1 MNIPNIH
8 PFDCTPAEAV
18 HLQETL
24 KERVVPEGDPGGI
37 CSIAGVDA
45 SYAKGE
51 NVIYAVVVV
60 LSYPD
65 LAPVERVWARQET
78 DFPYIPGL
86 LTFREGPAL
95 VEAFERVASE
105 PDVILFDG
113 QGIAHPR
120 ALGIASHMGVLLD
133 RPTIG
138 VAKKLLTGAAADPAE
153 HRGATSPIVRDGR
166 TIGMAVRTKDR
177 VKPVYVSVG
186 HKIGLEAAVGIVLA
200 AGRGYRLPE
209 PTRQAHLYANEVRR
223 TGGHVRESLQTTLLQ
238 E

>member
-1 MNIPNIH
+1 MKVPGIH
-8 PFDCTPAEAV
+8 SFDCTPAEAI
-18 HLQETL
+18 HLQERL
-24 KERVVPEGDPGGI
+24 RQRVVTGGDPGTI
-37 CSIAGVDA
+37 RRIAGVDA

-51 NVIYAVVVV
+51 NVIYAVAVV
-60 LSYPD
+60 LSFPD
-65 LAPVERVWARQET
+65 LAIVERVRARRET

-95 VEAFERVASE
+95 VDAFERLASE

-120 ALGIASHMGVLLD
+120 ALGIATHMGVLLD

-138 VAKKLLTGAAADPAE
+138 VAKKILTGTAADPAE
-153 HRGATSPIVRDGR
+153 RRGATSPIVRDGV

-177 VKPVYVSVG
+177 VRPVYVSVG
-186 HKIGLEAAVGIVLA
+186 HKIGLEAAVRIVLA
-200 AGRGYRLPE
+200 TGRGYRLPE

-223 TGGHVRESLQTTLLQ
+223 TGGRGRESLQTTLMQ